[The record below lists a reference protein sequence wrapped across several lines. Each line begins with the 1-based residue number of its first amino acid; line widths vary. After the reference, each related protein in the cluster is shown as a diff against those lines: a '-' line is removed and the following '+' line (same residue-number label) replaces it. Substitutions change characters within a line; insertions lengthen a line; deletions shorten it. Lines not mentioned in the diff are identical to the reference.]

1 MKAEA
6 LDAKLAAERALRQR
20 EEELLDQIEK
30 ITASEQNMAYESEN
44 LKKDTLILVDKSN
57 KAQKLI
63 INLEQ

>member
-63 INLEQ
+63 VNLEQ